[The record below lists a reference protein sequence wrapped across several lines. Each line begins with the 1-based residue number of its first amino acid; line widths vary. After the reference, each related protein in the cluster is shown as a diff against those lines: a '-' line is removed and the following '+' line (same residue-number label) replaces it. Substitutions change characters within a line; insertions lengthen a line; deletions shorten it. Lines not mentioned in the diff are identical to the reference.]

1 VPRHCGLGSGRIA
14 LRRQVLVDEGNRHA
28 ALADGRGDAFDRAQ
42 ADIAAGEDARR
53 AGFKEIGIAA
63 ERPAPGFFQIV
74 AGEDVSARV
83 ARDVGRQPRGFRVS
97 ADEDEQAAAIMLVLS
112 RMSIVVRWVSP

>member
-1 VPRHCGLGSGRIA
+1 M
-14 LRRQVLVDEGNRHA
+14 DEGNRHA

-42 ADIAAGEDARR
+42 SHITAGEDARR

-74 AGEDVSARV
+74 SGEDVSARV
-83 ARDVGRQPRGFRVS
+83 ARDVGWQPRGFRVG
-97 ADEDEQAAAIMLVLS
+97 ADEDEQAAAIMPAHFRAGAVADVDRGQVGVAVNPVYLRPS
-112 RMSIVVRWVSP
+112 